1 MTLITGVN
9 KISQLTRF
17 KAAAFYTINTL
28 LPRFLPY
35 LYHSLYTK
43 VTSHLILVKLE
54 NKQDRRTIEE
64 TMAERRAKKLGSS
77 STTIQSTD
85 IVTEQSPSENTAQS
99 TPCDSS
105 QTTT

>member
-1 MTLITGVN
+1 M
-9 KISQLTRF
+9 
-17 KAAAFYTINTL
+17 NTQ
-28 LPRFLPY
+28 LPRFLPN
-35 LYHSLYTK
+35 LYHSLYAK

-77 STTIQSTD
+77 STTVQSTED
-85 IVTEQSPSENTAQS
+85 IVTEPSLSENTAQS
-99 TPCDSS
+99 TSSDSG